1 MVVNKTYISESHTYQ
16 KPQHYYQVYQK
27 PQYYY
32 QVYYHNK
39 RLPLENPSELE
50 RILRELFDL
59 SKKEAKTA
67 ADVLRLIAQ
76 YKENPYKYA
85 RHRNLCGKPIYVIE
99 VNGDKR
105 IFYTVDPKERIIY
118 IIDIDGHRLYERL
131 CKKG

>member
-1 MVVNKTYISESHTYQ
+1 MVVVTSYISEPYT
-16 KPQHYYQVYQK
+16 YQK

-39 RLPLENPSELE
+39 RLPLESPSELE
-50 RILRELFDL
+50 KTLMKEFNL
-59 SKKEAKTA
+59 SKKEARTA
-67 ADVLRLIAQ
+67 VEVLYLIVQ
-76 YKENPYKYA
+76 NKESPYKYA

-105 IFYTVDPKERIIY
+105 IFYTVDPERRIIY
-118 IIDIDGHRLYERL
+118 IIDIDGHRLYDRL

>member
-1 MVVNKTYISESHTYQ
+1 MIVVTNYIP
-16 KPQHYYQVYQK
+16 KPYAYQK

-32 QVYYHNK
+32 QIYHRNE

-50 RILRELFDL
+50 KILMKEFYL
-59 SKKEAKTA
+59 SNKEARTA
-67 ADVLRLIAQ
+67 VQVLYLIAQ
-76 YKENPYKYA
+76 DKENPYKYA

-105 IFYTVDPKERIIY
+105 IFYTVNPKERIIY
-118 IIDIDGHRLYERL
+118 IIDIDGHRLYNKL